1 MRIAI
6 TPALSGAAAAALLS
20 AAAPAAAS
28 NAFLEELRPLCG
40 KAFAGA
46 LASNEPADA
55 DMKGKPM
62 VMHVAKCT
70 DEEVRIPF
78 FVGDDR
84 SRTWML
90 TVTEA
95 GVRLKHRHRHE
106 DGSADGRTNYGGD
119 HVGPALAGA
128 DGTLTLRFPVDAES
142 KALFIADGIPASASN
157 VWEMGLLPGKAFT
170 YRLTRPNRDFR
181 VVFDLSK
188 AVPVPLEPW
197 GGL

>member
-6 TPALSGAAAAALLS
+6 ALALIS
-20 AAAPAAAS
+20 AAAPVSAA
-28 NAFLEELRPLCG
+28 NGFLDQLKPLCG

-46 LASNEPADA
+46 MASNDAADA

-62 VMHVAKCT
+62 VMHVAQCSET
-70 DEEVRIPF
+70 EIRIPF

-90 TVTEA
+90 TATA
-95 GVRLKHRHRHE
+95 DGVQLKHRHRHE

-119 HVGPALAGA
+119 HVGPVLAGA

-142 KALFIADGIPASASN
+142 KALFIADGIPQSATN
-157 VWEMGLLPGKAFT
+157 VWEMRLLAGKSFT
-170 YRLTRPNRDFR
+170 YVLARPNRDFR
-181 VVFDLSK
+181 VVFDLTK
-188 AVPVPLEPW
+188 PVPAPAEPW
-197 GGL
+197 GGI